1 MNDIAAT
8 CNPREMWI
16 VCTEALGRPQP
27 TATKVL
33 LLHLLSQGAS
43 GCTHEHWRQKLT
55 ITDTP
60 LLLPPRRPPP
70 PALQCCEGF
79 QRARARGSYE
89 AGSLSPRL
97 CSGPR
102 TSVPAAMMMKKMNP
116 TRWTKR

>member
-43 GCTHEHWRQKLT
+43 GCTHEH
-55 ITDTP
+55 
-60 LLLPPRRPPP
+60 
-70 PALQCCEGF
+70 
-79 QRARARGSYE
+79 
-89 AGSLSPRL
+89 
-97 CSGPR
+97 
-102 TSVPAAMMMKKMNP
+102 
-116 TRWTKR
+116 